1 MDNFQINITDRA
13 AQEVKTITIDCYV
26 KSYLRIRVQGGGC
39 SGFKNKMAIDENY
52 NEKTDVLISK
62 KDINIVIDKRSAI
75 YLENATI
82 DFTEELNDRGF
93 KITNPAAKSTCGC
106 GSSYSI

>member
-1 MDNFQINITDRA
+1 MQNFKINITDRA
-13 AQEVKTITIDCYV
+13 AQEVKTIIADCANTA
-26 KSYLRIRVQGGGC
+26 YLRIRVQGGGC
-39 SGFKNKMAIDENY
+39 SGFKNKMSIDENY
-52 NEKTDVLISK
+52 NEKTDVLIFQ

-75 YLENATI
+75 YLEDATV

-93 KITNPAAKSTCGC
+93 KITNPVAKSTCGC